1 MRDMLAEIALL
12 TPNIAD
18 EYQAAQIYW
27 DAYRNIVPI
36 TSPYERQKIMR
47 FMACGAWLECA
58 SVIAA
63 RAFPESTWIARS
75 TCRAAPKSHSAVLFV
90 GANRVADARS
100 ARHAGD
106 ALLLATIWHAII
118 VRATGARKASA

>member
-27 DAYRNIVPI
+27 DAYRNLVPI
-36 TSPYERQKIMR
+36 TSPDERQKIMR
-47 FMACGAWLECA
+47 FMSCGAWLECA
-58 SVIAA
+58 SLIAA
-63 RAFPESTWIARS
+63 RAFPDSTWIARS
-75 TCRAAPKSHSAVLFV
+75 TCRAAPKGHSAVLFV
-90 GANRVADARS
+90 GDDRVADAMS

-106 ALLLATIWHAII
+106 ALLLAMVRHAIN